1 MKFVFRTWHHV
12 IAVVNRPLTFI
23 SRNILLIAFIVSV
36 APIVTAIGQDAD
48 TLKQKLNEVVI
59 TGYLSRQPIAQVPAS
74 VAVLSSQALATGS
87 QQSLLPVINT
97 VPGVRMEERSP
108 GSYRLSIRGSLLRS
122 PFGIRNVKIYLND
135 LPFTDASGNTYLNLV
150 DPVFITR
157 AEILKGPDG
166 SLFGANSGGVVL
178 FDTRPDSSGIAGS
191 ISGGSYGLL
200 RQHARVGGN
209 SKQFTW
215 NIGEAY
221 QRSDGY
227 REQSAMKRL
236 NLLGL
241 ATMRYGTSNSL
252 SVTAMFSDLHYETPG
267 GLNEAQF
274 KENPEQARPAAG
286 PSAGA
291 ETQHAGIYN
300 TTFFGGLTNEF
311 FFTPSLRHVVSVF
324 GTFTDYKNPFITNYE
339 LRNEKNGGVRSF
351 FEYTYN
357 TSSLTVKAYAG
368 IEGQVGYQQISNYEN
383 IEGKKGPL
391 LSDDDAHIRQ
401 GVYFSKVTL
410 DLSGRFTAEAAL
422 SLNQYRY
429 SFNEG
434 DAQLQN
440 EWMPRVGVTYRILND
455 VAIRASVSKGYSPPT
470 IAEIRPSGNEINT
483 NLKAESGLNKEIGLR
498 LGIWNG
504 RVQLDGSIFRYD
516 LTNAIV
522 RRTTDDTD
530 YFLNAGGTTQTG
542 AELLLNATVLPKKT
556 TGFVTGVNLM
566 LSYTRSHFRFDTY
579 TVDVN
584 DYSGNRLTGV
594 PASNVVCAFS
604 ADLVNRLTLFI
615 QSTNVSRLPLNDANS
630 AYAGNY
636 QLLQAKLT
644 WNNIRLWNANMN
656 FFAGADNLLNQKY
669 SLGND
674 INAFGGRYYNA
685 APLRNFYGGVTVMLR

>member
-1 MKFVFRTWHHV
+1 M
-12 IAVVNRPLTFI
+12 NRPLTFI
-23 SRNILLIAFIVSV
+23 PRNRLLIAFIVSV
-36 APIVTAIGQDAD
+36 ASIGTAIGQDAD

-178 FDTRPDSSGIAGS
+178 FDTRPDSSGVAGS

-200 RQHARVGGN
+200 RQHVRVGGN
-209 SKQFTW
+209 LKKFSW

-241 ATMRYGTSNSL
+241 GTLQYGTSNSL

-291 ETQHAGIYN
+291 KTQHAGIYN
-300 TTFFGGLTNEF
+300 STFFGGLTNEF
-311 FFTPSLRHVVSVF
+311 IFTPSLRHVISVF

-368 IEGQVGYQQISNYEN
+368 IEGQIGYQQISNYEN

-410 DLSGRFTAEAAL
+410 DLSSRFTAEAAL

-429 SFNEG
+429 AFNEG
-434 DAQLQN
+434 DAQLEN

-470 IAEIRPSGNEINT
+470 IAEIRPSVDLINT
-483 NLKAESGLNKEIGLR
+483 NLKAESGWNKEIGLR

-594 PASNVVCAFS
+594 PASNFVCALS
-604 ADLVNRLTLFI
+604 ADLVSRLTLFI

-644 WNNIRLWNANMN
+644 WDSIRLGNANMN